1 MNLWAIIYNLFIIP
15 ILFLTYKIVSIFNL
29 KVRKRERDYF
39 HYINQIPKKEKGTLR
54 ILIHS
59 SSLGEFEQAKPVIE
73 RLKRNRDNIEII
85 ASFYSPSGLENSLN
99 YDFVDFNVYMPFDS
113 LSRAKQFTN
122 ITNPDVIVMIRYDIW
137 RNHIALF
144 KYKRK
149 PIILI
154 NASQPSNYLK
164 YCPFIKSF
172 YKDLYSLFDEIY
184 TLNEEHYSYFNKL
197 KIPSEIINSADT
209 RYDRIIEK
217 VAENLD
223 SDLLDKKHFKGK
235 KVIVFGSS
243 WGEDENLFADVL
255 NKYRNSIFPII
266 VPHEPSKEHIISSR
280 LLFPKSVLLSE
291 YSKNLDFEFEAII
304 VDSIGKLLQLYSFAD
319 AAYIGGGISKSVH
332 SVSEPSGYSIP
343 LACGPKIERSPEAKE
358 LNKLGSLKVIKNKI
372 DAESFISLVLDEKSS
387 KELGIISGNYIKNK
401 VGSSNLIT
409 NKILSLADKKIN
421 LIRE

>member
-1 MNLWAIIYNLFIIP
+1 MNLWAIVYNLVIIP
-15 ILFLTYKIVSIFNL
+15 ILLFIYKIVSIFNP

-39 HYINQIPKKEKGTLR
+39 QYINQIPKKEKGTLR
-54 ILIHS
+54 ILFHS

-73 RLKRNRDNIEII
+73 RLKRNRENIEII

-113 LSRAKQFTN
+113 LNKAKLFTS
-122 ITNPDVIVMIRYDIW
+122 ITNPDVIVMIRYDVW

-154 NASQPSNYLK
+154 NASQPSNFFK
-164 YCPFIKSF
+164 YCPFINSF

-184 TLNEEHYSYFNKL
+184 TLNEEHFNYFNKL
-197 KIPSEIINSADT
+197 KINTEIINSADT

-223 SDLLDKKHFKGK
+223 SDLLNREHFKGK

-243 WGEDENLFADVL
+243 WEEDETLFADIL
-255 NKYRNSIFPII
+255 KNYSNNIFPII
-266 VPHEPSKEHIISSR
+266 VPHEPNKNHIISSK
-280 LLFPKSVLLSE
+280 LLFPNSVLLSE
-291 YSKNLDFEFEAII
+291 YSKELDLEFDAII

-358 LNKLGSLKVIKNKI
+358 LHKLGSLLIINNKA
-372 DAESFISLVLDEKSS
+372 DAENFIKLVLNEKLSR
-387 KELGIISGNYIKNK
+387 ELGLISGNYIKNK
-401 VGSSNLIT
+401 IGASNLIT
-409 NKILSLADKKIN
+409 NKILSLADKKIS